1 MMNSIYS
8 SEPELMEPEIF
19 DPLDPSRD
27 DPDLSMLSATEGYD
41 YSMEELFPVCEPE
54 VQAEGPLGALRA
66 RSGPQLKE
74 AMQLVIECYTQTRL
88 QEILK
93 ALVDSN
99 DAVADTLFPELLLL
113 TPSSEGPDSPSK
125 TSLDVFSPRWE
136 CCENCRTEYD
146 AGLPRVAGECS
157 GPRSPGLEEC
167 GRDAYFLDAMDLARN
182 ASLTYHEPDRVKFEH
197 KPSRRRALHD
207 EIYGMEL

>member
-1 MMNSIYS
+1 
-8 SEPELMEPEIF
+8 MEPENF
-19 DPLDPSRD
+19 DPLDSSQD
-27 DPDLSMLSATEGYD
+27 DPDLSMLSPTEGYD
-41 YSMEELFPVCEPE
+41 YSMEEPFLICEPE
-54 VQAEGPLGALRA
+54 VQAEGPLGALRT

-113 TPSSEGPDSPSK
+113 TPSSEDPHSPSR

-182 ASLTYHEPDRVKFEH
+182 ASLTYHGLDRVKFEH